1 MNETI
6 KTLLNRRSIRK
17 FKSDAVSKELIAQVA
32 EAGIYA
38 ASGMGK
44 QSATVVAITNK
55 GLRDRISEMN
65 RKIGGWDEGFDP
77 PAPEQESPEAMA
89 LRRERDAA
97 GACDGA
103 FAGAG
108 S

>member
-17 FKSDAVSKELIAQVA
+17 FKSDAVSKDLIAQVA

-44 QSATVVAITNK
+44 QAATVVAITNK
-55 GLRDRISEMN
+55 VLRDRISEMN
-65 RKIGGWDEGFDP
+65 RKIGGWEEGFD
-77 PAPEQESPEAMA
+77 
-89 LRRERDAA
+89 LW
-97 GACDGA
+97 
-103 FAGAG
+103 
-108 S
+108 